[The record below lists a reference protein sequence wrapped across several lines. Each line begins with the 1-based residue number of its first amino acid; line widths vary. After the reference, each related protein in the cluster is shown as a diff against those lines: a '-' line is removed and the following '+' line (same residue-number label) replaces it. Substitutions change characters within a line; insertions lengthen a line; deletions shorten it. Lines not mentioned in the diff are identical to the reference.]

1 MCERASWASVSPA
14 RKNTIV
20 EDCEDV
26 AGRVKS
32 SVMMM
37 FDFRSKRWFRI
48 FESWIDEQLISQWLG
63 LIELVNNDLPVLS
76 KSRNEQLLAPLTTM
90 KLLMQKV
97 S

>member
-1 MCERASWASVSPA
+1 MSEKASWASVSPA

-20 EDCEDV
+20 EDCNV
-26 AGRVKS
+26 AAGRVNS

-37 FDFRSKRWFRI
+37 FNFRRKRWFLI
-48 FESWIDEQLISQWLG
+48 FESWIDESLISQWLG

-76 KSRNEQLLAPLTTM
+76 RSRNEQLLASLTMM